1 MMKNNTLAMVATIA
15 LALSIASLIG
25 YVEPTAC
32 TVVPPEG
39 FPTCEETASQ
49 RLWTA
54 GGLFLFGAATL
65 VVGTLRSKRRT
76 EKVSGVEV
84 N

>member
-1 MMKNNTLAMVATIA
+1 MKNNTLAMVATIA
-15 LALSIASLIG
+15 IALSIASLIG

-32 TVVPPEG
+32 TVVPPDG

-54 GGLFLFGAATL
+54 GGLFLFGAITL
-65 VVGTLRSKRRT
+65 LVGTLRSRRKPKK
-76 EKVSGVEV
+76 EPQA
-84 N
+84 

>member
-1 MMKNNTLAMVATIA
+1 MKNNTLAMVATIA
-15 LALSIASLIG
+15 IALSIASLIG

-54 GGLFLFGAATL
+54 GGLFAFGALTL
-65 VVGTLRSKRRT
+65 LFGTLRSKRKAKPET
-76 EKVSGVEV
+76 QA
-84 N
+84 

>member
-1 MMKNNTLAMVATIA
+1 MKNNTLAMVATIA
-15 LALSIASLIG
+15 IALSIASLIG

-54 GGLFLFGAATL
+54 AGLFAFGAVTL
-65 VVGTLRSKRRT
+65 VVGTIRSKRKDKQPT
-76 EKVSGVEV
+76 